1 MAEMAMMTGGT
12 VVFRWLHFTLSIVST
27 TVSGSLGRSRQV
39 REGKQCHKAATK
51 HKFDLAYVYGH

>member
-27 TVSGSLGRSRQV
+27 TSRQV